1 MNARFLVSQSLL
13 QVSNNHEY
21 HSGQGMPWVLQVCA
35 KTVSKR
41 SKRFFANN
49 GQNSYCCKSHRHVI
63 TRLHTHTLYLNKS
76 FALLLWLSLSN
87 HYECTRHQWEFG
99 GCHSGKRSK
108 RSAHAKWFAQ
118 RWQVGGM
125 GTHQVS
131 ARLASLWKRQMV
143 QDWRRNSH
151 ENYDSSQDSCSG
163 CTRENGQGRECF
175 CRARSFGESGGTY
188 LYRQNCCFGQYLVA
202 DSVESQSQ
210 LRGSRCCEYS
220 FQYAKVRL
228 VVEFFLL
235 GLLGCSVGV
244 LFQHG

>member
-99 GCHSGKRSK
+99 SCHSGKRSK

-151 ENYDSSQDSCSG
+151 EVSMLHLWNDAGIVLCITPNSENIFPSSSLTSELRFKSRLMLRLYSG
-163 CTRENGQGRECF
+163 EWT
-175 CRARSFGESGGTY
+175 RARM
-188 LYRQNCCFGQYLVA
+188 
-202 DSVESQSQ
+202 
-210 LRGSRCCEYS
+210 
-220 FQYAKVRL
+220 
-228 VVEFFLL
+228 FLP
-235 GLLGCSVGV
+235 S
-244 LFQHG
+244 

>member
-63 TRLHTHTLYLNKS
+63 TRLHTHTLYLRKS

-151 ENYDSSQDSCSG
+151 EVSMLHLWNDAGIVLCITHNSENIFPSSSLTSELRFKSRLMLRLYSG
-163 CTRENGQGRECF
+163 EWT
-175 CRARSFGESGGTY
+175 RARM
-188 LYRQNCCFGQYLVA
+188 
-202 DSVESQSQ
+202 
-210 LRGSRCCEYS
+210 
-220 FQYAKVRL
+220 
-228 VVEFFLL
+228 FLP
-235 GLLGCSVGV
+235 S
-244 LFQHG
+244 

>member
-151 ENYDSSQDSCSG
+151 EVSMLHLWNDAGIVLCITPNSENIFPSSSLTSELRFKSRLMLRLYSG
-163 CTRENGQGRECF
+163 EWT
-175 CRARSFGESGGTY
+175 RARM
-188 LYRQNCCFGQYLVA
+188 
-202 DSVESQSQ
+202 
-210 LRGSRCCEYS
+210 
-220 FQYAKVRL
+220 
-228 VVEFFLL
+228 FLP
-235 GLLGCSVGV
+235 S
-244 LFQHG
+244 